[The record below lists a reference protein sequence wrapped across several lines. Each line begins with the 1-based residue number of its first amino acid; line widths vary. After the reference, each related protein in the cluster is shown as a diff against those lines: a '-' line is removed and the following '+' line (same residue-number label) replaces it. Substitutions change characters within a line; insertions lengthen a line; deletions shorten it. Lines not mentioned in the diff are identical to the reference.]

1 MARSHEES
9 LETWEQQLSPT
20 TASQYWQENQFLK
33 KTLNLAYKI
42 MTLNK
47 NADIKAEINPQ
58 CILNKKKIVSMF
70 RKIERGKQ

>member
-1 MARSHEES
+1 
-9 LETWEQQLSPT
+9 
-20 TASQYWQENQFLK
+20 
-33 KTLNLAYKI
+33 